1 MKRTYTKP
9 EIVFEDFTLSTN
21 IAAGC
26 EVRIDTQARGN
37 CGYEYGPMV
46 LFLHGIAGCSDE
58 IEDDGSRLNGLCYHN
73 PTDLNNLFN
82 S

>member
-26 EVRIDTQARGN
+26 EVRTDTQARGQ
-37 CGYEYGPMV
+37 CGYAWGGKV
-46 LFLHGIAGCSDE
+46 LFLDGVAGCSD
-58 IEDDGSRLNGLCYHN
+58 IIKNDGEFFNGLCYHN
-73 PTDLNNLFN
+73 PSDLNNLFN

>member
-26 EVRIDTQARGN
+26 EVKIDTQAQGN
-37 CGYEYGPMV
+37 CGYEFGGMV
-46 LFLHGIAGCSDE
+46 LFLNGIAGCSDE
-58 IEDDGSRLNGLCYHN
+58 IEDDGSRFNGLCYHN